1 MTELPDY
8 HGPHFAAPRA
18 DAERIEWGEPVLRFH
33 RVRILRHSCACR
45 WRIYKFCTSAG
56 LAWVR
61 RTDRIGSTSTV
72 KETQPT
78 PFNEVRKLWDK
89 LLTGEAR

>member
-33 RVRILRHSCACR
+33 RVRILAQLRM
-45 WRIYKFCTSAG
+45 
-56 LAWVR
+56 
-61 RTDRIGSTSTV
+61 
-72 KETQPT
+72 
-78 PFNEVRKLWDK
+78 
-89 LLTGEAR
+89 